1 MRWHTGAV
9 TAFVLVWFAGTFN
22 SVQAA
27 DAIKVKFTNKTDL
40 TVTFFLNGG
49 NGLET
54 RLKAG
59 ESKTYTMAVD
69 RGIGSIV
76 SIHQV
81 SGKTRDFSVTNGG
94 VYAFK
99 MKDGEIHN
107 FFDE

>member
-1 MRWHTGAV
+1 MRWQMGAV
-9 TAFVLVWFAGTFN
+9 TAFVLVWFTVT

-27 DAIKVKFTNKTDL
+27 ETIKVKFTNKTDG

-49 NGLET
+49 KGLET

-59 ESKTYTMAVD
+59 ESRTYTMAVD
-69 RGIGSIV
+69 GGINPIV
-76 SIHQV
+76 SIYQPA
-81 SGKTRDFSVTNGG
+81 GKKRDFSVTNGG